1 MLITF
6 ANAENTEG
14 RGCVQMKTG
23 TRSMG
28 QTKGWSRCQEGHPL
42 RPEEPTRVSAS
53 WEGMA
58 ELQGHPLP
66 NSLQLRI
73 KNVS

>member
-1 MLITF
+1 
-6 ANAENTEG
+6 
-14 RGCVQMKTG
+14 MKTG
-23 TRSMG
+23 TQSVGR
-28 QTKGWSRCQEGHPL
+28 TKGWGRCQEGHPL
-42 RPEEPTRVSAS
+42 RSEEPTRVSAS